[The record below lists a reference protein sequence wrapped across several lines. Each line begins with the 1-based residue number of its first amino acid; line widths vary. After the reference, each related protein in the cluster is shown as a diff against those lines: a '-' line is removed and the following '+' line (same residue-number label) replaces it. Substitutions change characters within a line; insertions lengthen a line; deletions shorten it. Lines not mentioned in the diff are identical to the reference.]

1 MTTPEAAIRSREGDE
16 ELQHSTKK
24 VKENHNNVNR
34 PDNTSPQVGERRDS
48 YKERLTGEVPGA
60 YEPFKFEHDMETE
73 VEYDDESS
81 DIAMGIA
88 AVNLY
93 GARKAN
99 IKALWS
105 NALIIKVIGKTIGT
119 NF

>member
-1 MTTPEAAIRSREGDE
+1 
-16 ELQHSTKK
+16 
-24 VKENHNNVNR
+24 
-34 PDNTSPQVGERRDS
+34 
-48 YKERLTGEVPGA
+48 
-60 YEPFKFEHDMETE
+60 METE

-81 DIAMGIA
+81 NIAAGIA

-105 NALIIKVIGKTIGT
+105 NALIIKVIGKTVGT